1 MKLTKYGLK
10 EWLGG
15 GIIASILIVACLCL
29 VYCYQQPATGYSIAG
44 FILLIYIGIAAFFRD
59 PHRKIPPDSNV
70 LVSPADGVIR
80 DIELLKDAE
89 ENSFFDGNGIV
100 RVGIFLS
107 VLDVHLNR
115 APCDIDVKKQI
126 YRKGKYHDARNPLAS
141 KENEAMTISCT
152 ASVKNK
158 SFPIM
163 VRQISGAIA
172 KRIVC
177 NADEGKQFSKGERF
191 GMIKFGSRT
200 ELFLPAEQWIT
211 LSVKVGDRVFA
222 GKSIIA
228 KVKSTDSNNP
238 SKTDEKKL
246 QKTD

>member
-1 MKLTKYGLK
+1 MKLTSYGSK

-15 GIIASILIVACLCL
+15 GIIALILFVACLCL
-29 VYCYQQPATGYSIAG
+29 VYYGGQAVIGYSLAG
-44 FILLIYIGIAAFFRD
+44 LVLLIYISVAAFFRD
-59 PHRKIPPDSNV
+59 PDRKIPIDSNV

-80 DIELLKDAE
+80 DIELLKKAE
-89 ENSFFDGNGIV
+89 ENTFFDGQGVV

-115 APCDIDVKKQI
+115 APCNMQVKQKS

-152 ASVKNK
+152 ASVEDR
-158 SFPIM
+158 SFPII

-177 NADEGKQFSKGERF
+177 NVEKGHKLSTGEKF

-200 ELFLPAEQWIT
+200 ELFIPAEQWIT
-211 LSVKVGDRVFA
+211 LAVKVGDKVFA
-222 GKSIIA
+222 GESIIA
-228 KVKSTDSNNP
+228 KITSTDLNS
-238 SKTDEKKL
+238 SKNSK
-246 QKTD
+246 